1 MKTINDNNRL
11 NWLQQDIEQKFMF
24 KGGKHTRVNNVLS
37 SLIGLILTVMFYA
50 AIMPLSGSRFEK
62 MFTERG
68 LVPYFIVFFSCW
80 AFAILILKWSKLRY
94 QSKSLKHHVVP
105 PEQDF
110 VLSPTTVDLVM
121 RNINQSVDDPKN
133 FVLFNRISI
142 ALSNLKNI
150 GRVSDVDEILR
161 SQSELDESSL
171 ETSFLLLSGFVWAI
185 PVLGFIGTVLGLSDA
200 IGNFGEVLQNT
211 EDMSAI
217 KSSLTSVTGGLST
230 AFETTLEALVAA
242 LGIQLFIIFRKK
254 SEQEFLDECTEYCSR
269 NVVSKLR
276 VMPFHEESD

>member
-1 MKTINDNNRL
+1 
-11 NWLQQDIEQKFMF
+11 MF
-24 KGGKHTRVNNVLS
+24 RGGKHTRVNNFLS
-37 SLIGLILTVMFYA
+37 SLIGFVLTVIFYTA
-50 AIMPLSGSRFEK
+50 LFPFSGSRFEK

-68 LVPYFIVFFSCW
+68 LIPYFIVFFASW
-80 AFAILILKWSKLRY
+80 AFAILLLKWSKLRY
-94 QSKSLKHHVVP
+94 QIRSLKHHVVP
-105 PEQDF
+105 GGQDF

-121 RNINQSVDDPKN
+121 KNINNAVDDPRN
-133 FVLFNRISI
+133 FILFNRISI

-171 ETSFLLLSGFVWAI
+171 ETSYLLLSGFVWAI

-200 IGNFGEVLQNT
+200 IGSFGDVLQDT

-242 LGIQLFIIFRKK
+242 LSIQLFIVFRKK

-276 VMPFHEESD
+276 VMPYHEESD